1 MTRLGPHAIAADHV
15 FDGTIL
21 RERTA
26 VVVDG
31 ARIANLVATQD
42 LPRDIPTRKLPEGA
56 WLAPGFIDVQ
66 VNGGGDVLFNDQP
79 TVDGIRAIA
88 AAHRRFGTTGLLPTL
103 ISDSAEKMR
112 LALEAGSAAMTAVP
126 GVLGVHLEGPYLS
139 PEKPGVHDPRQF
151 RKPSADELAL
161 LTARRNGALLV
172 TLAPEVVPSGIIAG
186 LVAAG
191 VRVSLGHSMATYEE
205 TRAAM
210 KQGLSGF
217 THLFNAMRPLTSRE
231 PGPIAQALESAD
243 AWYGMIVDGAH
254 VDPAMLRLAL
264 RGSGH
269 PIVVTDA
276 MPPVGGSCSS
286 FSLYG
291 KSITARDGFCVTHDG
306 TLAGTVL
313 DMATAVRNCVRLL
326 GVPLP
331 DALRFASAYPAGFLG
346 LEHLLGRLAAG
357 YRADLVAFVPED
369 MTVFATWIAGKGG
382 N

>member
-1 MTRLGPHAIAADHV
+1 
-15 FDGTIL
+15 
-21 RERTA
+21 
-26 VVVDG
+26 
-31 ARIANLVATQD
+31 
-42 LPRDIPTRKLPEGA
+42 
-56 WLAPGFIDVQ
+56 
-66 VNGGGDVLFNDQP
+66 
-79 TVDGIRAIA
+79 
-88 AAHRRFGTTGLLPTL
+88 
-103 ISDSAEKMR
+103 
-112 LALEAGSAAMTAVP
+112 
-126 GVLGVHLEGPYLS
+126 
-139 PEKPGVHDPRQF
+139 
-151 RKPSADELAL
+151 
-161 LTARRNGALLV
+161 
-172 TLAPEVVPSGIIAG
+172 
-186 LVAAG
+186 
-191 VRVSLGHSMATYEE
+191 
-205 TRAAM
+205 
-210 KQGLSGF
+210 
-217 THLFNAMRPLTSRE
+217 
-231 PGPIAQALESAD
+231 
-243 AWYGMIVDGAH
+243 
-254 VDPAMLRLAL
+254 LAL

-357 YRADLVAFVPED
+357 YRADLVAFAPDD